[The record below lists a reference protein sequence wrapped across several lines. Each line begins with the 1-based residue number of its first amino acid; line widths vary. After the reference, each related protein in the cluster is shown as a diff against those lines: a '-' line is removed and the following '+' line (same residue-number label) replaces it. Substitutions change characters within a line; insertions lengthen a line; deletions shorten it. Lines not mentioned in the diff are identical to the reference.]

1 MREPT
6 IARNY
11 AEALLVLA
19 QKAND
24 IEGWGRLLDALA
36 SAMKSDHTLRTFL
49 ESPKVDAKTKGA
61 LVAKALTGQFP
72 ASFVHFLQA
81 VIKRGRQMLLPAIAI
96 EYATLVDT
104 AVGRV
109 HASVTLA
116 READEAERA
125 RIAAVLSAALGKTV
139 VPHVVI
145 DPTILGGV
153 IVRVG
158 DRVRDGS
165 VKRRLALLRQR
176 MVHGAR

>member
-1 MREPT
+1 MRDST

-11 AEALLVLA
+11 AEALLELA
-19 QKAND
+19 RKAND
-24 IEGWGRLLDALA
+24 LEGWGARLDALA
-36 SAMKSDHTLRTFL
+36 GAIKADLTLRRFL
-49 ESPKVDAKTKGA
+49 DSPKVDVATKSAVLG
-61 LVAKALTGQFP
+61 KALAGSYP
-72 ASFVHFLQA
+72 ATFVRFVQA
-81 VIKRGRQMLLPAIAI
+81 ITRRGRQVLIPEIAI
-96 EYATLVDT
+96 EYALLVDE

-116 READEAERA
+116 RPADAAEQA
-125 RIAAVLSAALGKTV
+125 RIAAALSASLGKTV
-139 VPHVVI
+139 VPHVVV
-145 DPTILGGV
+145 DPAILGGA

>member
-1 MREPT
+1 MRDTT

-19 QKAND
+19 RKAND
-24 IEGWGRLLDALA
+24 LEGWGRTLDGLA
-36 SAMKSDHTLRTFL
+36 GAIRADLTLRRFL
-49 ESPKVDAKTKGA
+49 ESPKVDAATKATILG
-61 LVAKALTGQFP
+61 KALEGRTP
-72 ASFVHFLQA
+72 APFVRFVQA
-81 VIKRGRQMLLPAIAI
+81 VTRRGRQVLLPEIAV
-96 EYATLVDT
+96 EYAKLVDE

-116 READEAERA
+116 RQADAAEQA
-125 RIAAVLSAALGKTV
+125 RLAQALSTALGKTV
-139 VPHVVI
+139 VPHVTV
-145 DPTILGGV
+145 DPAILGGA

-165 VKRRLALLRQR
+165 VRRRLALLRQR

>member
-11 AEALLVLA
+11 AEALLTLA

-24 IEGWGRLLDALA
+24 IEGWGRMLDALA
-36 SAMKSDHTLRTFL
+36 SAMKSDLTLRTFL
-49 ESPKVDAKTKGA
+49 ESPKVDAKAKSAIVG
-61 LVAKALTGQFP
+61 KALAGQYP

-81 VIKRGRQMLLPAIAI
+81 VIKRGRQMVLPAIAI

-116 READEAERA
+116 REVDEAERA
-125 RIAAVLSAALGKTV
+125 RISAALSKALGKTV
-139 VPHVVI
+139 VPHVLV
-145 DPTILGGV
+145 DPAIIGGV

>member
-6 IARNY
+6 IAKNY
-11 AEALLVLA
+11 AETLLVLA

-24 IEGWGRLLDALA
+24 IEGWGRKLDALA
-36 SAMKSDHTLRTFL
+36 SAIKSDQTLRVFL
-49 ESPKVDAKTKGA
+49 ESPKVDAKKKSAVVG
-61 LVAKALTGQFP
+61 KALATQFP
-72 ASFVHFLQA
+72 TSFVHFLQA
-81 VIKRGRQMLLPAIAI
+81 VIKRGRQNIIPAIAI

-116 READEAERA
+116 RETDEAERA
-125 RIAAVLSAALGKTV
+125 SIAAALSKALGKTV

>member
-24 IEGWGRLLDALA
+24 IEGWGHTLDALA
-36 SAMKSDHTLRTFL
+36 SAIKSDATLRTFL
-49 ESPKVDAKTKGA
+49 ESPKVDAKAKSA
-61 LVAKALTGQFP
+61 LVGKALASQFP

-81 VIKRGRQMLLPAIAI
+81 VIKRGRQNLIAGI
-96 EYATLVDT
+96 AVEYATLVDT

-116 READEAERA
+116 READDAERA
-125 RIAAVLSAALGKTV
+125 RISATLSKALGKTV
-139 VPHVVI
+139 VPHVVV

-158 DRVRDGS
+158 DHVRDGS
-165 VKRRLALLRQR
+165 VKRRLAILRQR